1 MKSKLFLS
9 ALVFAGSAI
18 TAAAQDSNIVHD
30 AEYYVLKQQNEAVWV
45 ENDAQVDQLLADFR
59 EKNGGNPPN
68 IFYILIDDMGFG
80 DMGMPE
86 MNAIRG
92 YSTPNINALA
102 EESMRFA
109 RMYTEPSCT
118 PSRVAFMTGRQP
130 YRNGMGDTA
139 VDISGFGLAD
149 EEVTIAEV
157 LKSVGYNTSHVGK
170 WHMGDIQESWPT
182 YQGFD
187 YAAFP
192 IHQQGQLAIFNEDA
206 AKEEITMA
214 IGEDNYNSKYTLDDW
229 FRPDPG
235 HMVTGL
241 EAVIGGEV
249 REVHMEPGEKWTQDK
264 YNEMNIRYQAQAME
278 QLRLLAERDEPFFLQ
293 YWPLVPLSTTR
304 TTREAFTTPNG
315 GTFVESMEELDEWIG
330 VILNEVDAL
339 GLRDNTLI
347 VLMGDNGHFTK
358 YAPGS
363 GFSPL
368 VFRGGKADTSEGGVR
383 VDAFARLPGLI
394 EGDSIVSD
402 IIHISDLFTSIARIG
417 GAMDA
422 IPRDRIIDGVDQ
434 TSLMFIG
441 DTHGRRDHVLIYSI
455 NSLKEVVKEHIKLKV
470 PAKGENAIVAK
481 FYNLF
486 RDPRE
491 EQSVSTEIG
500 AWAGHE
506 FNRII
511 ARHLK
516 FKEMYPDQPAA
527 TGRPYE
533 GIVNLRPETVAA
545 VDAFVAKRDIQ
556 PD

>member
-1 MKSKLFLS
+1 
-9 ALVFAGSAI
+9 
-18 TAAAQDSNIVHD
+18 
-30 AEYYVLKQQNEAVWV
+30 
-45 ENDAQVDQLLADFR
+45 
-59 EKNGGNPPN
+59 
-68 IFYILIDDMGFG
+68 
-80 DMGMPE
+80 
-86 MNAIRG
+86 
-92 YSTPNINALA
+92 
-102 EESMRFA
+102 
-109 RMYTEPSCT
+109 
-118 PSRVAFMTGRQP
+118 
-130 YRNGMGDTA
+130 MGDAA
-139 VDISGFGLAD
+139 VNISGFGLAD

-235 HMVTGL
+235 HMITGL

-330 VILNEVDAL
+330 VILNEVDTL

-422 IPRDRIIDGVDQ
+422 IPRDWIIDGVDQ

-441 DTHGRRDHVLIYSI
+441 DTHGRRAHVLI
-455 NSLKEVVKEHIKLKV
+455 
-470 PAKGENAIVAK
+470 
-481 FYNLF
+481 
-486 RDPRE
+486 
-491 EQSVSTEIG
+491 
-500 AWAGHE
+500 
-506 FNRII
+506 
-511 ARHLK
+511 
-516 FKEMYPDQPAA
+516 
-527 TGRPYE
+527 
-533 GIVNLRPETVAA
+533 
-545 VDAFVAKRDIQ
+545 
-556 PD
+556 

>member
-1 MKSKLFLS
+1 MRKIMNWKLHLP
-9 ALVFAGSAI
+9 ALLLAGAA
-18 TAAAQDSNIVHD
+18 TASFAQDSGIVHD
-30 AEYYVLKQQNEAVWV
+30 AEYYVLKKQHAVAWA
-45 ENDAQVDQLLADFR
+45 ENDAQVDKLLADFR
-59 EKNGGNPPN
+59 SRNEGKPPN

-86 MNAIRG
+86 MNAVRG
-92 YSTPNINALA
+92 YSTPNINQLA
-102 EESMRFA
+102 DESMRFA

-130 YRNGMGDTA
+130 HRNGMGDTA
-139 VDISGFGLAD
+139 VDISGFGLAA

-170 WHMGDIQESWPT
+170 WHMGDIQEAWPT

-214 IGEDNYNSKYTLDDW
+214 IGEDNYNSKYTLDGW

-235 HMVTGL
+235 HMITGL
-241 EAVIGGEV
+241 EATIGGEV
-249 REVHMEPGEKWTQDK
+249 REVHMEVGEKWTQAK
-264 YNEMNIRYQAQAME
+264 YNEMNIRYQAQAIE
-278 QLRLLAERDEPFFLQ
+278 QLHDLAGKEEPFFLQ

-304 TTREAFTTPNG
+304 TTQEAFTTPNG

-330 VILNEVDAL
+330 VILEEVETL
-339 GLRDNTLI
+339 GLADNTLV

-383 VDAFARLPGLI
+383 VDAFARLPGMI
-394 EGDSIVSD
+394 EGDTVVSD
-402 IIHISDLFTSIARIG
+402 IVHIADLFTSIARM
-417 GAMDA
+417 ADATDA

-434 TSLMFIG
+434 TALMFLG
-441 DTHGRRDHVLIYSI
+441 DTKGRRDHVLIYSI
-455 NSLKEVVKEHIKLKV
+455 NSLKEVVKEHIKLHV

-506 FNRII
+506 FNRIV
-511 ARHLK
+511 ARHIK
-516 FKEMYPDQPAA
+516 FKQMYPDQPAA
-527 TGRPYE
+527 YGRPYCLTSALM
-533 GIVNLRPETVAA
+533 GPNRVIC
-545 VDAFVAKRDIQ
+545 
-556 PD
+556 